1 MWIKGENKIL
11 TDVSVSDLVRN
22 TILIPNTVKEI
33 SSFAFDQVSDRLKT
47 IVFPEN
53 VEKLND
59 GVFENYPNLC
69 GCIFKNPDCILD
81 QEIFVDCKALTRVAL
96 PKHLRQIPNACFE
109 NCVNLTE
116 IDIPD
121 TVETLTLY
129 SFYGCRNLR
138 EIRWK
143 GHVYTYEDLVEYR
156 RF

>member
-1 MWIKGENKIL
+1 MLIKGENKIL

-22 TILIPNTVKEI
+22 TILIPDTVKEI
-33 SSFAFDQVSDRLKT
+33 SSFAFDQVSKQLKT

-53 VEKLND
+53 VEKVYA
-59 GVFENYPNLC
+59 GVFENYTNLR
-69 GCIFKNPDCILD
+69 GCIFKNPDCILG

-96 PKHLRQIPNACFE
+96 PKHLRRIPDACFE

-116 IDIPD
+116 IDIPY